1 MNFIELLSKKDQRM
15 LVILNELTIYGTQTF
30 EELLAKI
37 AVSRKTLLTTINEI
51 NLFSMKKYNQAA
63 ISVQKESLFS
73 IGNLNTCLFDLYK
86 ETARQSIPAQILV
99 YLFTQQVSSTFALAE
114 KCFSSSVTIHQNIK
128 QLNVFLEQYDLQIS
142 ASPIRIAGEEHQI
155 RFMYKA
161 FFWALYQGNEWPF
174 ILVPKDELIEEIENT
189 APYLAS
195 HHTNMIQETILYD
208 IAVILSRRTTK
219 NFITKQITHSPTC
232 PTNKILYNSGRLV
245 ELGSPKEFVKLEN
258 SFTLA
263 ILEGPSIVNRDYSLT
278 HEMFF
283 HYQNNPTDA
292 YQMLLT
298 LMECLQ
304 TFLTNEDYRTIDTT
318 TIKMQF
324 LQTFSMVN
332 YFKGLKE
339 DFIPFRDKQEKNNL
353 FLDQI
358 VQKVIHKLVTSYPN
372 LVVSKEVLRRQL
384 SRILIDN
391 LDFTKYLP
399 VITILIDFDMNPLH
413 NHLIKQIK
421 KLDYHCLFLSY
432 LDTPTNCDLLISS
445 SVPSNLS
452 SSKVFTLFHRNLT
465 HNDYQLLDCLL
476 SELTREKLAQ

>member
-1 MNFIELLSKKDQRM
+1 M
-15 LVILNELTIYGTQTF
+15 
-30 EELLAKI
+30 
-37 AVSRKTLLTTINEI
+37 
-51 NLFSMKKYNQAA
+51 
-63 ISVQKESLFS
+63 
-73 IGNLNTCLFDLYK
+73 
-86 ETARQSIPAQILV
+86 
-99 YLFTQQVSSTFALAE
+99 
-114 KCFSSSVTIHQNIK
+114 
-128 QLNVFLEQYDLQIS
+128 
-142 ASPIRIAGEEHQI
+142 
-155 RFMYKA
+155 
-161 FFWALYQGNEWPF
+161 
-174 ILVPKDELIEEIENT
+174 VPKDELIEEIENT

-219 NFITKQITHSPTC
+219 NFITKQITHSPTS
-232 PTNKILYNSGRLV
+232 PINKILYNSGRLV

-278 HEMFF
+278 HELFF

-421 KLDYHCLFLSY
+421 MLDYHCLFLSY

-476 SELTREKLAQ
+476 SELTREKLAQQPLE